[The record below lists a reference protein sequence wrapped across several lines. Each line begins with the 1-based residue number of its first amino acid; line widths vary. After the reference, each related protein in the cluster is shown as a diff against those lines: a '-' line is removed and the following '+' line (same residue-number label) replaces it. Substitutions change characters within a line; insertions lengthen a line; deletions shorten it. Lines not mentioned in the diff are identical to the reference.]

1 MSVSGGRVGVVGV
14 SASAGC
20 LPRWRG
26 ERIGDLVRSPQYAD
40 GPFSTQRTKLEP
52 NSSGC
57 KLALQEWRCHHPRD
71 ASQEW
76 RCHHPRDT
84 KTAHCGNLNGRRSA
98 VRKWMQ
104 HTGNKDINLII
115 CPGRVAYA
123 PCAMPCYA
131 SRTTQ
136 HGPGAHQRVPA
147 GPCRN
152 ALSTLPKIHGPSRP
166 LLCRADATQ
175 WKRIPIQKHPRD
187 ARAQRPKIWER
198 FPVT

>member
-1 MSVSGGRVGVVGV
+1 M
-14 SASAGC
+14 A
-20 LPRWRG
+20 
-26 ERIGDLVRSPQYAD
+26 
-40 GPFSTQRTKLEP
+40 TRTKKRRSRSSSVRVCTIFPCDSHVEP

-57 KLALQEWRCHHPRD
+57 KLASQEWRCHHPRD

-136 HGPGAHQRVPA
+136 HGPGARQRVPA
-147 GPCRN
+147 GLCRN

-175 WKRIPIQKHPRD
+175 WR
-187 ARAQRPKIWER
+187 ARNCPEPPLA
-198 FPVT
+198 